1 MKAIA
6 ILALTLLAPL
16 LPACAMTEQE
26 KSAREWQR
34 NECNRVVDRD
44 DREKCLKRVE

>member
-1 MKAIA
+1 MKAVA
-6 ILALTLLAPL
+6 ILALALLTQW
-16 LPACAMTEQE
+16 LPACAMTQE
-26 KSAREWQR
+26 DKSAREWQR